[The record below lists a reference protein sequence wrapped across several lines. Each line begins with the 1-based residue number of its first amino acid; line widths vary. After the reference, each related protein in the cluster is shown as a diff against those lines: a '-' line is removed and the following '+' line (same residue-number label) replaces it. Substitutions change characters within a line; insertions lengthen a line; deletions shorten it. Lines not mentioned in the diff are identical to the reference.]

1 MKLRHNKKR
10 NTAFIYEA
18 LIVEATVSM
27 LKKDQHRHKKCVS
40 IIKKHFGI
48 DKILSK
54 ELQCYK
60 SLYEN
65 QNLNEENSRRIT
77 TEARIQYKKI
87 NNSQIFELQTGL
99 INDINKNLG
108 NSVFNNFVP
117 NYKTLA
123 TISQL
128 FSDTTSPKNKVILEN
143 MIVNSMTL
151 DKKSSDVVGVDLT
164 TINIFANKFNDKYD
178 NQLLPE
184 QKELLTYYISS
195 FSDNALS
202 LKTYLNEEILR
213 LKLALSKSA
222 ITSEISKDN
231 QMLNKANKII
241 EKLDSFA
248 QQGIKDDLLLTV
260 LKTQS
265 LVKEIQSDGD
275 SS

>member
-27 LKKDQHRHKKCVS
+27 LKKDQHRHNKCVS

-117 NYKTLA
+117 NYKSIA
-123 TISQL
+123 TVSQL
-128 FSDTTSPKNKVILEN
+128 FGVDSSAAGIKRGVILEQR
-143 MIVNSMTL
+143 VLETL
-151 DKKSSDVVGVDLT
+151 TSKDKKKQPSNMRPID
-164 TINIFANKFNDKYD
+164 NIVFKTFSGKFNETYSEG
-178 NQLLPE
+178 LLSE
-184 QKELLTYYISS
+184 QKELL
-195 FSDNALS
+195 N
-202 LKTYLNEEILR
+202 R
-213 LKLALSKSA
+213 
-222 ITSEISKDN
+222 
-231 QMLNKANKII
+231 
-241 EKLDSFA
+241 
-248 QQGIKDDLLLTV
+248 
-260 LKTQS
+260 
-265 LVKEIQSDGD
+265 
-275 SS
+275 